1 MTWLAETPM
10 AVVEA
15 CLALIPRL
23 LQEAAGTAP
32 PRRTSGVVPARV
44 TATLARGLGIGVRRV
59 PRAGGGHAGR

>member
-23 LQEAAGTAP
+23 LQEVAGTAP
-32 PRRTSGVVPARV
+32 RRATPGLARARV
-44 TATLARGLGIGVRRV
+44 TAAVARGLGIGVRRV